1 MNLALVNVRPSIPFQ
16 IRQTQPGGKMLNINQ
31 KTMEAYQQK
40 AQAQIKEMKARLQV
54 FEARA
59 ENASADMKIKHQDN
73 LADWKARFED
83 IENRMNKLSE
93 SSGEAWEDIRTGI
106 DNALGELQSAIQK
119 GTDQFK

>member
-1 MNLALVNVRPSIPFQ
+1 
-16 IRQTQPGGKMLNINQ
+16 MLNINQ

-40 AQAQIKEMKARLQV
+40 ARAQIKEMKARMQM
-54 FEARA
+54 FEARV
-59 ENASADMKIKHQDN
+59 ENATADLKIKYQNN
-73 LADWKARFED
+73 LIDWKARFED
-83 IENRMNKLSE
+83 IENKMKKISE

>member
-1 MNLALVNVRPSIPFQ
+1 
-16 IRQTQPGGKMLNINQ
+16 MLNINQ
-31 KTMEAYQQK
+31 ETMEAYQQK
-40 AQAQIKEMKARLQV
+40 ARAQLKEMKARLQM

-59 ENASADMKIKHQDN
+59 ENASADMKIKYHDN
-73 LADWKARFED
+73 LVDWKARFED
-83 IENRMNKLSE
+83 IENRMNELSE

>member
-1 MNLALVNVRPSIPFQ
+1 
-16 IRQTQPGGKMLNINQ
+16 MLNINQ

-59 ENASADMKIKHQDN
+59 ENASADMKIKYQDN

-93 SSGEAWEDIRTGI
+93 SSGEAWEDIRAGI

-119 GTDQFK
+119 GTSQFR